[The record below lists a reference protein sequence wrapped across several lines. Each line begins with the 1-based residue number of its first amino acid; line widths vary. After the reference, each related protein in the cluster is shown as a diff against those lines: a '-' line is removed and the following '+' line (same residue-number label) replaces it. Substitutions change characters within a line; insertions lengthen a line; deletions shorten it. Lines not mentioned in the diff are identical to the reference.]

1 MIEDDWWFTPDEPN
15 PPTEKQRKWATENFS
30 SRVDPPIDEMPPL
43 VEPDMV
49 VSGMAVNILF
59 VGHSLVDVPFED

>member
-1 MIEDDWWFTPDEPN
+1 MSKTMPWLIPPEPN

-30 SRVDPPIDEMPPL
+30 SRVDPPIDEMPSL
-43 VEPDMV
+43 VEPDML

-59 VGHSLVDVPFED
+59 VRHSLVDVPFED